1 MQGLIGPLKE
11 LAEFEELCKNKKK
24 DVGMIRVCGCVN
36 SQKSHMMY
44 ALGDGCKYKVIAC
57 SSETKAK
64 QIYEEYRFLD
74 SNTYL
79 YPAKDFLFYQA
90 DIRSKELVKQRMEG
104 IQAVLSGEPV
114 TVVTSL
120 DGFMDHLAPKESI
133 AEKVL
138 KIQNDSVLKLDEMA
152 EKLSVIGYDRE
163 VQVEGPGQFAVRGG
177 ILDIYP
183 LTEELPVRIELWGD
197 EVDSIRTFDVES
209 QRSIENLMDI
219 VIYPAVE
226 FPQNGEKGVSFLD
239 YFPPEDTI
247 LFLDEPVRLVERGQN
262 IEDEFMEAQKK
273 RLESGYDFSI
283 EGNAFDT
290 SSEPGVVW
298 VMQDVNGNGEPD
310 DEWYELRGSE
320 TGKEGTVSGYA
331 VTYYRPAGRG
341 MDVQWTDSEGRSG
354 TVEYRGEFHDQDFYY
369 PAWAADTYTLRGT
382 LLESR
387 NMVDDRGFWINRPYE
402 WGYADNYGSDCLA
415 GGDAMDGKGQSNGFR
430 IANAMQ
436 PDGTPVELKYID
448 FVKVQVG
455 VNAKSGPLGEV
466 STEVFSFADLSIA
479 E

>member
-138 KIQNDSVLKLDEMA
+138 KVQNDSVLKLDEMA

-163 VQVEGPGQFAVRGG
+163 V
-177 ILDIYP
+177 
-183 LTEELPVRIELWGD
+183 
-197 EVDSIRTFDVES
+197 
-209 QRSIENLMDI
+209 
-219 VIYPAVE
+219 
-226 FPQNGEKGVSFLD
+226 
-239 YFPPEDTI
+239 
-247 LFLDEPVRLVERGQN
+247 
-262 IEDEFMEAQKK
+262 
-273 RLESGYDFSI
+273 
-283 EGNAFDT
+283 
-290 SSEPGVVW
+290 
-298 VMQDVNGNGEPD
+298 
-310 DEWYELRGSE
+310 
-320 TGKEGTVSGYA
+320 
-331 VTYYRPAGRG
+331 
-341 MDVQWTDSEGRSG
+341 
-354 TVEYRGEFHDQDFYY
+354 
-369 PAWAADTYTLRGT
+369 
-382 LLESR
+382 
-387 NMVDDRGFWINRPYE
+387 
-402 WGYADNYGSDCLA
+402 
-415 GGDAMDGKGQSNGFR
+415 
-430 IANAMQ
+430 
-436 PDGTPVELKYID
+436 
-448 FVKVQVG
+448 
-455 VNAKSGPLGEV
+455 
-466 STEVFSFADLSIA
+466 
-479 E
+479 

>member
-138 KIQNDSVLKLDEMA
+138 KVQNDSVLKLDEMA
-152 EKLSVIGYDRE
+152 EKLSSCAQYDTVFVGFPIWWYEAPHIIETFLESCDLSGKTVVPFCTYVSTYRDE
-163 VQVEGPGQFAVRGG
+163 TLQKIVDLTPDAAHLTGLGTRSGQTNGVEAW
-177 ILDIYP
+177 L
-183 LTEELPVRIELWGD
+183 
-197 EVDSIRTFDVES
+197 
-209 QRSIENLMDI
+209 
-219 VIYPAVE
+219 
-226 FPQNGEKGVSFLD
+226 
-239 YFPPEDTI
+239 DTI
-247 LFLDEPVRLVERGQN
+247 NKAWGENTHTTGIARTV
-262 IEDEFMEAQKK
+262 ASAKK
-273 RLESGYDFSI
+273 
-283 EGNAFDT
+283 A
-290 SSEPGVVW
+290 GVVIR
-298 VMQDVNGNGEPD
+298 DLSGRIVNRDNVAHRV
-310 DEWYELRGSE
+310 YIISE
-320 TGKEGTVSGYA
+320 
-331 VTYYRPAGRG
+331 
-341 MDVQWTDSEGRSG
+341 
-354 TVEYRGEFHDQDFYY
+354 
-369 PAWAADTYTLRGT
+369 
-382 LLESR
+382 
-387 NMVDDRGFWINRPYE
+387 N
-402 WGYADNYGSDCLA
+402 
-415 GGDAMDGKGQSNGFR
+415 GQSR
-430 IANAMQ
+430 
-436 PDGTPVELKYID
+436 
-448 FVKVQVG
+448 KVM
-455 VNAKSGPLGEV
+455 K
-466 STEVFSFADLSIA
+466 
-479 E
+479 

>member
-138 KIQNDSVLKLDEMA
+138 KVQNDSVLKLDEMA

-163 VQVEGPGQFAVRGG
+163 VQVEGPGQFA
-177 ILDIYP
+177 
-183 LTEELPVRIELWGD
+183 
-197 EVDSIRTFDVES
+197 VDSIRTFDVES

-273 RLESGYDFSI
+273 RLESGY
-283 EGNAFDT
+283 
-290 SSEPGVVW
+290 
-298 VMQDVNGNGEPD
+298 
-310 DEWYELRGSE
+310 YL
-320 TGKEGTVSGYA
+320 
-331 VTYYRPAGRG
+331 
-341 MDVQWTDSEGRSG
+341 
-354 TVEYRGEFHDQDFYY
+354 
-369 PAWAADTYTLRGT
+369 
-382 LLESR
+382 
-387 NMVDDRGFWINRPYE
+387 
-402 WGYADNYGSDCLA
+402 
-415 GGDAMDGKGQSNGFR
+415 
-430 IANAMQ
+430 
-436 PDGTPVELKYID
+436 
-448 FVKVQVG
+448 
-455 VNAKSGPLGEV
+455 
-466 STEVFSFADLSIA
+466 
-479 E
+479 